1 MFVRKYRNIHSG
13 QDLREEGPGLQAY
26 KPAGVGLLVSQ
37 LSNLETDAW
46 VARAD
51 EVEQFVTVLTDERF
65 QVVAR
70 HIVPLDAIVVEVVQ
84 NGQTG
89 FIITL

>member
-1 MFVRKYRNIHSG
+1 
-13 QDLREEGPGLQAY
+13 
-26 KPAGVGLLVSQ
+26 VSQ

-70 HIVPLDAIVVEVVQ
+70 HIVPLNAIVVEVVQ

-89 FIITL
+89 FIITLQNKHKVSCNIRSLIVLLKS